1 MGMDRPPP
9 LRSPSTAQRGLSE
22 YSARV
27 FRVILYWQCSYW
39 KEGIQADEAN
49 SELMFKTRPQ
59 PCNFCHHAPIFKS

>member
-27 FRVILYWQCSYW
+27 FRVILYRQCSHW
-39 KEGIQADEAN
+39 KEGTQTDEEN
-49 SELMFKTRPQ
+49 SELI
-59 PCNFCHHAPIFKS
+59 APIFIT